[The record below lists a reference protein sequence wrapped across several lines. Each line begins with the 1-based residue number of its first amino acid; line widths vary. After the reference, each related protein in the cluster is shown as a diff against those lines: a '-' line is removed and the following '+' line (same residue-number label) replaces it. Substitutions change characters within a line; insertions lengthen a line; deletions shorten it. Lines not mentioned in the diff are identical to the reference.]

1 MSSPEKRVLLWVPPR
16 SLSTAFTFSI
26 KTLPNVHVLYEPFSG
41 PFYTTNP
48 IEEATLKEKHSYE
61 DAIIKLLRD
70 YPGKEAVFAKSIALY
85 VRDRFDMLLDDA
97 FKSFNH
103 SFLIRHPVKSIYSF
117 YKAEPHSFK
126 SYYYH
131 GGLGVGFKE
140 VYDLYCFLRD
150 NLNSSSLIIDADDL
164 LAHPESMMKAYCNAV
179 GLKYKE
185 GMTKWDP
192 DSMNIQELADQ
203 FKFSSEWYSSALKS
217 NGIYQTQPVM
227 PVLPEGLPEEVHKAI
242 EDSLVPYNKM
252 YSLRLQI

>member
-26 KTLPNVHVLYEPFSG
+26 STLPNVQVIYEPFSG
-41 PFYTTNP
+41 PYYTTNL
-48 IEEATLKEKHSYE
+48 IEEVTMKEKHSYE

-85 VRDRFDMLLDDA
+85 LRDRFDMLLDDG

-103 SFLIRHPVKSIYSF
+103 SFLIRNPVKVVYSN

-126 SYYYH
+126 GYYYH
-131 GGLGVGFKE
+131 GDIDFKE
-140 VYDLYCFLRD
+140 VYNLYCFIRD
-150 NLNSSSLIIDADDL
+150 NLNTSPPIIDADDL
-164 LAHPESMMKAYCNAV
+164 LANPESMMKAYCNAV
-179 GLKYKE
+179 GLKYME

-192 DSMNIQELADQ
+192 DGMNIQELADQ
-203 FKFSSEWYSSALKS
+203 FKFNSVWYSSALKS
-217 NGIYQTQPVM
+217 NGIHQTQPVM

-242 EDSLVPYNKM
+242 EDSLVPYNKL
-252 YSLRLQI
+252 YSLRLQV